1 MRGAGTKILEL
12 DYKAFI
18 QNVATHR
25 TIPKKKVST
34 LRTFISAHNGGQ
46 RSSKYV
52 RNLARL
58 SPNPDRVN
66 AGGDIN
72 ECHVEDDTS
81 QLPALR

>member
-1 MRGAGTKILEL
+1 M
-12 DYKAFI
+12 
-18 QNVATHR
+18 ATHR
-25 TIPKKKVST
+25 TMQKKKKVWT
-34 LRTFISAHNGGQ
+34 LRIFISVQNGGQ

-52 RNLARL
+52 RNLSRL

-72 ECHVEDDTS
+72 ECHVEDDTP